1 MAFHPKFVEP
11 LTLQQA
17 GSPWTLSQEY
27 VFALSDLSTWLGR
40 YLIAYGVWL
49 GRHRPGGPLV
59 LGVPHARLRHGM
71 AYGCVYYYL
80 TLTGDPDMEAFTPT
94 PDTFR
99 ISMRRVPL
107 KREAQAWLAQ
117 LCEAI
122 DRYVGQFFDL
132 TIENGVQVCDGCAE
146 QATTEG
152 RELPLGVAICQKVKG
167 RWLCNRCRDR
177 LERS

>member
-1 MAFHPKFVEP
+1 
-11 LTLQQA
+11 
-17 GSPWTLSQEY
+17 
-27 VFALSDLSTWLGR
+27 
-40 YLIAYGVWL
+40 
-49 GRHRPGGPLV
+49 
-59 LGVPHARLRHGM
+59 M

-80 TLTGDPDMEAFTPT
+80 TLTGDPERRIEFTEMMEAFTPT

-107 KREAQAWLAQ
+107 KREVQAWLAQ

-132 TIENGVQVCDGCAE
+132 TIENKVRICDGCAE
-146 QATTEG
+146 QVTTEG
-152 RELPLGVAICQKVKG
+152 RELPLGITICQKVKG